1 MDEYVLGLVLESNI
15 FLLPLNTIYF
25 SNGQVM
31 KLVDSEMTKALLK
44 RDSFCYF

>member
-1 MDEYVLGLVLESNI
+1 MDEYVLVLVLESNI
-15 FLLPLNTIYF
+15 FLLPLNTIYS

-31 KLVDSEMTKALLK
+31 NLVDSEMTKALQK